1 MSLDLNYRNVSKVF
15 GQGGKNP
22 VAALREVS
30 FTIRPGELFCLLG
43 PSGCGKTTL
52 LRSTA
57 GLESISGGQIFY
69 GGKDMTSIPPF
80 RRNIGMVFQSFA
92 LYPHMNIFEN
102 VAYGLRVRKTPEA
115 EVKRK
120 VNAVMELVG
129 LMEELKRNPSP
140 SGLSGGQ
147 QQRVAIARALVYD
160 PDILLLDEPLANL
173 DAKLR
178 RYMRAEIRRIQ
189 KATNITTIF
198 VTHDQEEAMAV
209 GDRLAVMRR
218 GVVEQIG
225 TSDELYNKPNSA
237 FVANFIG
244 KMNLLGATL
253 ASLEGGGGG
262 RRSLCRGAQCRRPC
276 REEPSSRLDGSGRLG
291 PRRST
296 SRTAFHRQGR
306 RPRRDRGQGEHHPA
320 PRSVRPLRGRR
331 GRRALGPGLR
341 GRHARS
347 RGGHFRR
354 RPRLRD
360 HQGRE
365 GFALPAR
372 PGASRMKSRNL
383 ENAAAL
389 GEKKGLA
396 NFIQKDFTPYLVFLV
411 PDGLPLRLPFLAA
424 REHIPE
430 GLHEVGKQIRLGRV
444 ERRRLQEVFHEF
456 PLPEKPPQLLHR
468 GHFGNGA
475 FPSSSACR
483 WVISSRG

>member
-1 MSLDLNYRNVSKVF
+1 MGNLPETDTSPTRNTMSLDLDYRDVSKIF
-15 GQGGKNP
+15 GAGGKNP
-22 VAALREVS
+22 VHALREVS
-30 FTIRPGELFCLLG
+30 FTIQPGELFCLLG

-57 GLESISGGQIFY
+57 GLESITSGHIFY

-102 VAYGLRVRKTPEA
+102 VAYGLRVRKTPDA

-120 VNAVMELVG
+120 VHQVMELVG

-218 GVVEQIG
+218 GIVEQIG

-237 FVANFIG
+237 FTANFIG
-244 KMNLLGATL
+244 KMNLLKATLTAAGGGSTVQGGGAVATL
-253 ASLEGGGGG
+253 AVSGLRVEVTPERNHLPASTGQ
-262 RRSLCRGAQCRRPC
+262 GAAVLVGARP
-276 REEPSSRLDGSGRLG
+276 EQLGIEKAESPANSAGSGSIEGKVTIIQHLG
-291 PRRST
+291 QFVRYEVSVDADL
-296 SRTAFHRQGR
+296 SAQAFEVDMPGLVRGVSEGDRVHVSIKAGKASLYLPDQGR
-306 RPRRDRGQGEHHPA
+306 AE
-320 PRSVRPLRGRR
+320 
-331 GRRALGPGLR
+331 
-341 GRHARS
+341 
-347 RGGHFRR
+347 
-354 RPRLRD
+354 
-360 HQGRE
+360 
-365 GFALPAR
+365 
-372 PGASRMKSRNL
+372 
-383 ENAAAL
+383 
-389 GEKKGLA
+389 
-396 NFIQKDFTPYLVFLV
+396 
-411 PDGLPLRLPFLAA
+411 
-424 REHIPE
+424 
-430 GLHEVGKQIRLGRV
+430 
-444 ERRRLQEVFHEF
+444 
-456 PLPEKPPQLLHR
+456 
-468 GHFGNGA
+468 
-475 FPSSSACR
+475 
-483 WVISSRG
+483 

>member
-1 MSLDLNYRNVSKVF
+1 MSLDLDYRNVSKVF
-15 GQGGKNP
+15 GRGGKNP
-22 VAALREVS
+22 VAALRDVS

-57 GLESISGGQIFY
+57 GLESISGGQIYY

-129 LMEELKRNPSP
+129 LMEELRRNPSP

-253 ASLEGGGGG
+253 ASLEGGRAVAVLSVGGLNLAVPAG
-262 RRSLCRGAQCRRPC
+262 RNHIPA
-276 REEPSSRLDGSGRLG
+276 
-291 PRRST
+291 ST
-296 SRTAFHRQGR
+296 A
-306 RPRRDRGQGEHHPA
+306 
-320 PRSVRPLRGRR
+320 
-331 GRRALGPGLR
+331 
-341 GRHARS
+341 
-347 RGGHFRR
+347 
-354 RPRLRD
+354 
-360 HQGRE
+360 
-365 GFALPAR
+365 
-372 PGASRMKSRNL
+372 PGASVLVGARPEQLSIDKAGSPGAIEGKVNIVQHLGQFVRY
-383 ENAAAL
+383 EVGVDAAL
-389 GEKKGLA
+389 SSQAFEVDMPG
-396 NFIQKDFTPYLVFLV
+396 LV
-411 PDGLPLRLPFLAA
+411 PGVSEGDRVYVTIKEGKASLYLPDQGQA
-424 REHIPE
+424 E
-430 GLHEVGKQIRLGRV
+430 
-444 ERRRLQEVFHEF
+444 
-456 PLPEKPPQLLHR
+456 
-468 GHFGNGA
+468 
-475 FPSSSACR
+475 
-483 WVISSRG
+483 

>member
-1 MSLDLNYRNVSKVF
+1 MSLDLNYRDVSKIF
-15 GQGGKNP
+15 GAGGKNP
-22 VAALREVS
+22 VQALHEVS
-30 FTIRPGELFCLLG
+30 FTIQPGELFCLLG

-57 GLESISGGQIFY
+57 GLETISSGHIFY

-115 EVKRK
+115 KVKRK
-120 VNAVMELVG
+120 VLEVMELVG

-218 GVVEQIG
+218 GIVEQIG

-244 KMNLLGATL
+244 KMNLLKATL
-253 ASLEGGGGG
+253 TAVDGGGAVQCGGAVATLTVSGLRVEVKPERNHLPASAGQGAAVLVGARPEQLSIEKAGGPSGPGGAGAIEGKVTIIQHLGQFVRYEVIVDAALSPQAFEVDMPGLVSGIAEGDHVFVAIKEGKASL
-262 RRSLCRGAQCRRPC
+262 
-276 REEPSSRLDGSGRLG
+276 
-291 PRRST
+291 
-296 SRTAFHRQGR
+296 
-306 RPRRDRGQGEHHPA
+306 
-320 PRSVRPLRGRR
+320 
-331 GRRALGPGLR
+331 
-341 GRHARS
+341 
-347 RGGHFRR
+347 
-354 RPRLRD
+354 
-360 HQGRE
+360 
-365 GFALPAR
+365 
-372 PGASRMKSRNL
+372 
-383 ENAAAL
+383 
-389 GEKKGLA
+389 
-396 NFIQKDFTPYLVFLV
+396 YV
-411 PDGLPLRLPFLAA
+411 PD
-424 REHIPE
+424 
-430 GLHEVGKQIRLGRV
+430 Q
-444 ERRRLQEVFHEF
+444 
-456 PLPEKPPQLLHR
+456 
-468 GHFGNGA
+468 GHA
-475 FPSSSACR
+475 E
-483 WVISSRG
+483 